1 LTASWEAK
9 EAKYN
14 YWGQQVKKWLSV
26 AAVMLLCL
34 ALVIGV
40 ACGGGEDEEGV
51 KEVQFGMGLPLSGL
65 FGAVLGVPA
74 KQGLE
79 LANEKVGE
87 FTVAGQSY
95 RWKLIF
101 EDSRWTGEGGAAS
114 TTKLI
119 HEHGVKIMHQL
130 GADPGFTAQ
139 PICEEAGVLLLTS
152 AGIDAL
158 GPDKPYT
165 FQVMP
170 NSWWNAPSFFRWL
183 STAHPEVETVAM
195 VNTDDIN
202 GRGIAD
208 ANIAAAEH
216 YGLEVI
222 ASEFTP
228 REMVEFY
235 PLATRVVN
243 LNPDL
248 IHADSRVLEVMRE
261 LGYENLAYY
270 VLWGTSYGESRGW
283 DIVQDY
289 LIYYPVAVGEGLPEG
304 VRGFAAE
311 YEARYG
317 LELAQ
322 TAYWEAM
329 MLYVMTE
336 AVKKAGT
343 VDDVDKIIATLET
356 ETFDTPA
363 GVFECGGEKIDG
375 IGHFLS
381 WPAWIGEIKGQDYHV
396 IEEILADEAEALAE
410 EVFGK

>member
-51 KEVQFGMGLPLSGL
+51 KEVKFGMGLPLSGVY
-65 FGAVLGVPA
+65 GAVIGIPS

-79 LANEKVGE
+79 LANEMIGE

-95 RWKLIF
+95 RWNLIF
-101 EDSRWTGEGGAAS
+101 ENQEWSVEGGAVSA
-114 TTKLI
+114 TKFI
-119 HEHGVKIMHQL
+119 FEDGVKIMHQL
-130 GADPGFTAQ
+130 GADPGFGAQ
-139 PICEEAGVLLLTS
+139 PICEEARVLLLTS

-165 FQVMP
+165 FHVMP
-170 NSWWNAPSFFRWL
+170 NSWWNAPPFFRWL
-183 STAHPEVETVAM
+183 STAHPEVEGVAM
-195 VNTDDIN
+195 VNFDDIN
-202 GRGIAD
+202 GYGIAD
-208 ANIAAAEH
+208 AHTKAAEY
-216 YGLEVI
+216 YGFEVV

-228 REMVEFY
+228 AGTTEVY
-235 PLATRVVN
+235 PLATKLAN

-248 IHADSRVLEVMRE
+248 VNADISMLVAMRE
-261 LGYENLAYY
+261 LGYENMAYY
-270 VLWGTSYGESRGW
+270 LTWTTSWGEQYGWEK
-283 DIVQDY
+283 VQGY
-289 LIYYPVAVGEGLPEG
+289 LIYYPMAVGEGLPEG
-304 VRGFAAE
+304 VGEFAAE
-311 YEARYG
+311 YEARYAQ
-317 LELAQ
+317 ELSQ
-322 TAYWEAM
+322 FAYWEAI